1 MMTIM
6 TNTSDFIAILL
17 QKLVTK
23 QKTWWCNLKI
33 DEKQKVY
40 KKVMKETK
48 KTLHEH
54 KDHCNDH
61 NDNVNI
67 SQQKAW

>member
-1 MMTIM
+1 MMTTLI
-6 TNTSDFIAILL
+6 NTSYFIA
-17 QKLVTK
+17 KACSK
-23 QKTWWCNLKI
+23 KTWWCNLKI
-33 DEKQKVY
+33 DEKQKER
-40 KKVMKETK
+40 KGNERDQK
-48 KTLHEH
+48 KTLHKH